1 MICYFVVFWTEN
13 CLGFVNFVVQFD
25 VRKSCHQNV
34 HVRGKQ
40 HPTQAQTRLPAPA
53 ASAEPLWSSL
63 LCWTVPV
70 SGYSCV
76 RPAL

>member
-40 HPTQAQTRLPAPA
+40 HPTQAP
-53 ASAEPLWSSL
+53 SAG
-63 LCWTVPV
+63 CQ
-70 SGYSCV
+70 C
-76 RPAL
+76 